1 MPEFW
6 CEETIRVKIIH
17 AFELAKAYD
26 NDKTGA
32 NKLAAMEAA
41 HNAIILSRS
50 DQVLRHE
57 LPKFVE
63 DIGAYFDDDVKI
75 KLEIISKLGES
86 STVSEE
92 LSPNVDSGSQLITV
106 YLGDLEKPVNDEEPV
121 DNGKRKDYRVRV
133 HNHADPPQLDESFS
147 LGDCIDDESIED
159 EDPDDSK
166 SVVVHQ

>member
-26 NDKTGA
+26 NDKTGP
-32 NKLAAMEAA
+32 NEKAALEAA

-50 DQVLRHE
+50 DQVLLHE

-63 DIGAYFDDDVKI
+63 DIGAYFDDDVRI
-75 KLEIISKLGES
+75 KLETISKLGES

-92 LSPNVDSGSQLITV
+92 LSPNVDSGSQLIKV
-106 YLGDLEKPVNDEEPV
+106 YLDDLEKPVNDEEPV
-121 DNGKRKDYRVRV
+121 DNGKRKDYNVRV
-133 HNHADPPQLDESFS
+133 HNYSDPPQLDESFT
-147 LGDCIDDESIED
+147 LGRCIDDESTED